1 MRDIKINCKKVYDTG
16 IIYENELEKIKQIK
30 EKLTNISSKIKEEWT
45 GDDNH
50 NFLESFNAHIY
61 DLGNLMTFLEENG
74 KILKDTALEHSQINS
89 SFVAQIERSE
99 KDEYEV

>member
-1 MRDIKINCKKVYDTG
+1 
-16 IIYENELEKIKQIK
+16 
-30 EKLTNISSKIKEEWT
+30 
-45 GDDNH
+45 
-50 NFLESFNAHIY
+50 
-61 DLGNLMTFLEENG
+61 MTFLEENG